1 MMLTQAEM
9 TQLQERDQER
19 VARAIAGDQDA
30 FAELVNDYQRAVYSL
45 TYRML
50 SDATE
55 AEDAAQE
62 TFLRAYRHLEKYD
75 HSRPFRTWLLS
86 IASHY
91 CIDLIRK
98 RRISLLSLDEFLPP
112 HWLSAEEE
120 SVEDAAISSERQ
132 DQLQGMLAQLRPDER
147 AIIILRYWHDM
158 PYEEIADTLGTNR
171 GVIKSRL
178 FRARQAL
185 ANQMRVQ
192 SITNRLSPA
201 WN

>member
-1 MMLTQAEM
+1 MLTPAEM
-9 TQLQERDQER
+9 AQIQELDHQRVVLALQ
-19 VARAIAGDQDA
+19 GDHDA
-30 FAELVNDYQRAVYSL
+30 FAELVNHYQRAVYGL
-45 TYRML
+45 TLRML
-50 SDATE
+50 GDAAE

-75 HSRPFRTWLLS
+75 AARPFRTWLLS

-112 HWLSAEEE
+112 HWLFSGED
-120 SVEDAAISSERQ
+120 SVEDAAISSERR
-132 DQLQGMLAQLRPDER
+132 DYLQTMLERLRPDER

-158 PYEEIADTLGTNR
+158 PYEEIADILGTNR
-171 GVIKSRL
+171 GVVKSRL

-185 ANQMRVQ
+185 ANQMHVHSFSQ
-192 SITNRLSPA
+192 RLSPML
-201 WN
+201 N